1 MRRRNEVAGGA
12 TTPLPQEGLQQNVP
26 LHCDR
31 RGRADWLCAG
41 RMEARGGRALER
53 GGGGESVVVS
63 LSPCGT
69 ARRSSGAREGL
80 GAPSVLLRAEPW
92 TSKSLARSS
101 TRLSLS
107 CVSSHPCLETS
118 AWQRRGPGQR
128 LEFKSTGE
136 KPLPRRPGRP
146 HGKVTDPAPAAT
158 ATHPALTRTP
168 PNSSSDLSCHE
179 PLFLPPPMP
188 QGKISESCSQHASM
202 VTYF

>member
-1 MRRRNEVAGGA
+1 MERRPRSPRKAYNRTSLCTA
-12 TTPLPQEGLQQNVP
+12 TEG
-26 LHCDR
+26 DAR
-31 RGRADWLCAG
+31 TGS
-41 RMEARGGRALER
+41 ARGGWR
-53 GGGGESVVVS
+53 GGEGRPGFRRGVGESVVVS

-118 AWQRRGPGQR
+118 AWQRRGPGQS

>member
-1 MRRRNEVAGGA
+1 M
-12 TTPLPQEGLQQNVP
+12 
-26 LHCDR
+26 
-31 RGRADWLCAG
+31 
-41 RMEARGGRALER
+41 
-53 GGGGESVVVS
+53 VVS

-188 QGKISESCSQHASM
+188 QGKISESCSRHASM